1 MGILAIYDPG
11 KTKKNNM
18 NDISKAIPDFSVQW
32 CDSTLE
38 FESQI
43 FIDAP
48 CQNDHALLQEKLRQ
62 PLILLETATTCVAVS
77 EVCWTEPTTVSV
89 VPDRPAFCMGI
100 AVSPLAAAQ
109 YGYEGAVNRPA
120 AIGNAVFMAPGKKF
134 TGQGG
139 SGTFRTIVCSFET
152 AYAEAIVGSFD
163 ALSPAQLERA
173 LDIQNSLMTS
183 LLFRL
188 LKEAMRPGS
197 MSEAVV
203 EACGKALLV
212 EFTHWLNEDQAGS
225 DVRGKLTPRHLAIIE
240 EYLNGVHGKLP
251 SVAELARACGFS
263 ERHFLKLFREQKQC
277 SVAQYIKSFQV
288 NRAQTYLL
296 DTDLPLKEIA
306 YRLGFSSP
314 ANFTAAF
321 RAATGKTP
329 GQVRKGSQASA
340 DPQD

>member
-1 MGILAIYDPG
+1 MS
-11 KTKKNNM
+11 
-18 NDISKAIPDFSVQW
+18 DISKATPDFSVQW
-32 CDSTLE
+32 CDSTLA

-43 FIDAP
+43 YIDDP

-62 PLILLETATTCVAVS
+62 PLMLLETATTCVAVS
-77 EVCWTEPTTVSV
+77 EVCWSEPTTVSV

-100 AVSPLAAAQ
+100 SVSPLASAQ

-120 AIGNAVFMAPGKKF
+120 AIGNVVFMAPGRKF

-139 SGTFRTIVCSFET
+139 TGTFRTIVCSFET
-152 AYAEAIVGSFD
+152 AYAETVVGRFD

-173 LDIQNSLMTS
+173 LDIQNPLMTS

-188 LKEAMRPGS
+188 LRETLHPGH

-203 EACGKALLV
+203 AACGKALLV
-212 EFTHWLNEDQAGS
+212 EFAHWLHDAQSVG
-225 DVRGKLTPRHLAIIE
+225 DPRGKLTPRHFAIIE
-240 EYLNGVHGKLP
+240 EYLNGVHGELP
-251 SVAELARACGFS
+251 SVAALARACGFS
-263 ERHFLKLFREQKQC
+263 ERHFLKLFREQQQC
-277 SVAQYIKSFQV
+277 TVAQYIKSFQV

-296 DTDLPLKEIA
+296 DSDLPLKEIA

-329 GQVRKGSQASA
+329 GQVRKGRGMSGA
-340 DPQD
+340 PPE

>member
-1 MGILAIYDPG
+1 MPP
-11 KTKKNNM
+11 M
-18 NDISKAIPDFSVQW
+18 SDISKITPDFSIQW

-43 FIDAP
+43 YIDDPA
-48 CQNDHALLQEKLRQ
+48 QNDDTLLQEKLRQ

-77 EVCWTEPTTVSV
+77 EVYWAEPTTVSV
-89 VPDRPAFCMGI
+89 VPDRPAFCMGLS
-100 AVSPLAAAQ
+100 VSPLAAAQ
-109 YGYEGAVNRPA
+109 YGYDGAVNRPA
-120 AIGNAVFMAPGKKF
+120 AMGNVVFMAPGKKF
-134 TGQGG
+134 TGQG
-139 SGTFRTIVCSFET
+139 STGTFRTIVCSFET
-152 AYAEAIVGSFD
+152 AYAESIVGSFD
-163 ALSPAQLERA
+163 ALSLAQLERA

-188 LKEAMRPGS
+188 LKEALRPGS
-197 MSEAVV
+197 MSDAVV

-212 EFTHWLNEDQAGS
+212 EFAHWLREDSVLEGP
-225 DVRGKLTPRHLAIIE
+225 RGTLTPRHLAIIE

-277 SVAQYIKSFQV
+277 TVAQYIKSFQV

-329 GQVRKGSQASA
+329 GQVRKGPKAPA
-340 DPQD
+340 DPQ